1 MTRAKALLF
10 CLIWGASCAIY
21 RDSDQAATVS
31 LDATVDTLISVG
43 DHRLHVHIHRGD
55 QPVTVLFEAG
65 GAADLS
71 SWGAVPGLLANTTE
85 ASIVSYDRAGLGT
98 SELGPLELTPV
109 EEVRSVWRALS
120 KLAVP
125 EPTVV
130 VGHSYGAMLALLHA
144 EEFAS
149 QVGAL
154 VLVDPMNPRFVAK
167 VGDWL
172 MTTVP
177 KITNPTSDRER
188 VIQRMTRTM
197 DSLSAHLL
205 PVEQR
210 LDVPMWVISAGTP
223 WWGPDDIDAAWVASH
238 QEMVA
243 ASPRRTHIVATGT
256 THDIPSEAPKVIVS
270 AIDQALE
277 HITSSNRT
285 NSRGP

>member
-1 MTRAKALLF
+1 MSRAKALLF
-10 CLIWGASCAIY
+10 SMICLASCATD
-21 RDSDQAATVS
+21 RDADQAATVS

-43 DHRLHVHIHRGD
+43 DHRLHVHIQRGD
-55 QPVTVLFEAG
+55 QPVTVLLEAG

-71 SWGAVPGLLANTTE
+71 SWGAVPDLLANTTG
-85 ASIVSYDRAGLGT
+85 ASIVSYDRAGLGS
-98 SELGPLELTPV
+98 SELGPLELTPG

-125 EPTVV
+125 GRTVL
-130 VGHSYGAMLALLHA
+130 VGHSYGALLALLHA
-144 EEFAS
+144 EEFAG
-149 QVGAL
+149 QVEAL

-172 MTTVP
+172 TTTVP
-177 KITNPTSDRER
+177 KITNPTSDREH

-205 PVEQR
+205 PLEPR

-223 WWGPDDIDAAWVASH
+223 WWGPDDVDAAWVASH
-238 QEMVA
+238 EEMVA
-243 ASPRRTHIVATGT
+243 ASPRRARIVATGT
-256 THDIPSEAPKVIVS
+256 THDIPSEAPEVIVS

-277 HITSSNRT
+277 HITSSDRT
-285 NSRGP
+285 SSREP